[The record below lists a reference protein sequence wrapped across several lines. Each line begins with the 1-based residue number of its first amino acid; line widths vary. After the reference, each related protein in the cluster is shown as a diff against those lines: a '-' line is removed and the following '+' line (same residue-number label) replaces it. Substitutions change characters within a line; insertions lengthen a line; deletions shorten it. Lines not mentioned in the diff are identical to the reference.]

1 MKQTKERLLTSEG
14 FLELETELNNLKTVE
29 RPRIIEAIKEA
40 RAQGDLSEN
49 AEYDAAR
56 TEQAIVE
63 SRIKDLEAML
73 ERAVVI
79 TKVDTDVV
87 SIGTKVTLEYVEDE
101 DTEEYSIVGSM
112 EADPFENKIS
122 NESPIGKAIM
132 DRRVG
137 DIISV
142 ESPNGSYEIKIV
154 KIA

>member
-1 MKQTKERLLTSEG
+1 MRQKREFLLTSEG
-14 FLELETELNNLKTVE
+14 FLELETELNKLKTE
-29 RPRIIEAIKEA
+29 DRPRIIEAIKEA

-49 AEYDAAR
+49 ADYDAAR
-56 TEQAIVE
+56 DEQAKIE
-63 SRIKDLEAML
+63 ARIQELEYML
-73 ERAVVI
+73 EHAKIIEKVSGDKVAVGTTV
-79 TKVDTDVV
+79 TVQYVDD
-87 SIGTKVTLEYVEDE
+87 DE
-101 DTEEYSIVGSM
+101 EEEYSIVGSM

-142 ESPNGSYEIKIV
+142 ESPNGSYDIKIV

>member
-1 MKQTKERLLTSEG
+1 MRQKREFLLTSEG
-14 FLELETELNNLKTVE
+14 FLELETELNNLKSVD

-49 AEYDAAR
+49 ADYDAAR
-56 TEQAIVE
+56 EEQAKIE
-63 SRIKDLEAML
+63 SRIQELEYML
-73 ERAVVI
+73 EHAKI
-79 TKVDTDVV
+79 IEKVSGD
-87 SIGTKVTLEYVEDE
+87 KVTVGTTVTVEYVDDDE
-101 DTEEYSIVGSM
+101 VEEYSIVGSM